1 MDPQLVAEFELL
13 RSVRQSAENPAMWVA
28 DKAKTWYP
36 KCECWKAAAKCWYL
50 PTKMMSEAYDFVEQW
65 HETHC
70 PKPTTH
76 KGNGRYQGAFA
87 FTLTA
92 SPKDG
97 YSVSMYIAA
106 AQKIMSQKS
115 QPVIKYAWW
124 LEYKGFDADGVPIHP
139 HIHGMY
145 ETADG
150 RKIED
155 KHFRRAWP
163 IWMEKDPETKKVKL
177 LGAGFR
183 GGYHRPVKS
192 EEKYTD
198 YIKKD
203 GGISES
209 SDNF

>member
-1 MDPQLVAEFELL
+1 MDPEVVAAFHAYNAQP
-13 RSVRQSAENPAMWVA
+13 RHSGSHPAADVQSAAF
-28 DKAKTWYP
+28 KRYP
-36 KCECWKAAAKCWYL
+36 KCGCAKAYCYAWYTPHRYL
-50 PTKMMSEAYDFVEQW
+50 EALDFVDDW
-65 HETHC
+65 HDRNC
-70 PKPTTH
+70 PKPTSH

-92 SPKDG
+92 SPSDG
-97 YSVSMYIAA
+97 YSVSSYITA
-106 AQKIMSQKS
+106 AQKIMAQKS
-115 QPVIKYAWW
+115 QPVIKYAWY
-124 LEYKGFDADGVPIHP
+124 LETKGFDEHGVPLHP

-183 GGYHRPVKS
+183 GGYHRPIKS
-192 EEKYTD
+192 EEKYAD

-203 GGISES
+203 GGITES